1 MLCIGR
7 ALAELC
13 PGDAFCAFDMHNAF
27 GEVSRAEIM
36 EEVHKEVPEIALYL
50 LNLWGPAGTPVYTA
64 SGPAAWSCFSMV
76 DGLYQGHTLYSL
88 LFCLGLRRAL
98 RRFLEAYSASACA

>member
-13 PGDAFCAFDMHNAF
+13 PGDAFCASGMHNAF

-36 EEVHKEVPEIALYL
+36 EEVRKEVPEIALYL
-50 LNLWGPAGTPVYTA
+50 LNLWVPAGTPVYTA
-64 SGPAAWSCFSMV
+64 SGLAAWSCFSMV
-76 DGLYQGHTLYSL
+76 D
-88 LFCLGLRRAL
+88 
-98 RRFLEAYSASACA
+98 